1 LIKWRLI
8 NSGRRNGA
16 LNMALDLALAGS
28 VRSRISGPVLRFY
41 DWEQPTISL
50 GYNQDAKQLDL
61 EACSRAGV
69 RVVRRPTG
77 GRAVF
82 HFNEFTY
89 SVIALQDDP
98 LLGGPVL
105 ETYRTIAQA
114 LVQGLNRMGIES
126 ELQRSQTAGASV
138 KDSPL
143 CFAAAGR
150 YEITASGKKI
160 LGSAQRRVEGVILQ
174 QGSLLL
180 AQAQNLEAFYPK
192 SGESN
197 ATTVEELLG
206 RKISFEQAAGSMEQG
221 FRQAW
226 GADLCGDSATPAE
239 ECEAEKY
246 LTQVDIL

>member
-1 LIKWRLI
+1 MKWRLL
-8 NSGRRNGA
+8 NTGRRPGA
-16 LNMALDLALAGS
+16 FNMALDLALAGS
-28 VRSRISGPVLRFY
+28 VRNKTSGPVLRFY

-50 GYNQDAKQLDL
+50 GYNQDAGQLDL
-61 EACSRAGV
+61 EACRRAGV

-105 ETYRTIAQA
+105 DTYRTIAQA
-114 LVQGLNRMGIES
+114 LVLGLHRMGIES
-126 ELQRSQTAGASV
+126 ELQRSQSAGASV

-180 AQAQNLEAFYPK
+180 AQAQDLAPFYHRA
-192 SGESN
+192 GESN
-197 ATTVEELLG
+197 ATTAEGLLG
-206 RKISFEQAAGSMEQG
+206 RKIGFDQAAGFMEQG

-226 GADLCGDSATPAE
+226 EVQFQWDSPTAAE
-239 ECEAEKY
+239 ESGTENF
-246 LTQVDIL
+246 LPQVDIL

>member
-1 LIKWRLI
+1 MNWRFI
-8 NSGRRNGA
+8 NTGRAGGA
-16 LNMALDLALAGS
+16 FNMALDLALAES
-28 VRSRISGPVLRFY
+28 VRNKASGPVLRFY

-50 GYNQDAKQLDL
+50 GYNQDASQLDL
-61 EACSRAGV
+61 EACRRSGV

-82 HFNEFTY
+82 HNNEFTY
-89 SVIALQDDP
+89 SVIALQEDP

-114 LVQGLNRMGIES
+114 LVAGLKQLGIAS

-138 KDSPL
+138 RDSAL

-160 LGSAQRRVEGVILQ
+160 LGSAQRRIQGVILQ

-180 AQAQNLEAFYPK
+180 AQDQNLAPFCRQPDEA
-192 SGESN
+192 N
-197 ATTVEELLG
+197 AVTAEELLG
-206 RKISFEQAAGSMEQG
+206 RKVGYEEASDCMLQGFKLAWGVEFSPDRATPSEQG
-221 FRQAW
+221 
-226 GADLCGDSATPAE
+226 
-239 ECEAEKY
+239 EAEKY
-246 LTQVDIL
+246 LKQVEVL

>member
-1 LIKWRLI
+1 
-8 NSGRRNGA
+8 
-16 LNMALDLALAGS
+16 MALDLALAES
-28 VRSRISGPVLRFY
+28 VRNKSSGPVLRFY

-50 GYNQDAKQLDL
+50 GYNQDVEQLDL
-61 EACSRAGV
+61 EACRRAGV
-69 RVVRRPTG
+69 KVVRRPTG

-105 ETYRTIAQA
+105 DTYRTIAQA
-114 LVQGLNRMGIES
+114 LVAGLSQLGIES
-126 ELQRSQTAGASV
+126 ELQRSQSAGASV

-160 LGSAQRRVEGVILQ
+160 LGSAQRRIQGVILQ

-180 AQAQNLEAFYPK
+180 AQDQNLAPFYRQGAEA
-192 SGESN
+192 N
-197 ATTVEELLG
+197 ATTAEELLG
-206 RKISFEQAAGSMEQG
+206 RKVGFEQAAACLLQG
-221 FRQAW
+221 FKNAW
-226 GADLCGDSATPAE
+226 EAEFLQDTITPAE
-239 ECEAEKY
+239 QRETEKH
-246 LTQVDIL
+246 LARVDIL